1 MVSPSPGEA
10 TWSLERFASLANAS
24 EAELPLFKTALLI
37 SAIQYPNLPNGW
49 WQEAEHRFE
58 ELLDET
64 RHDWGGLAADSEA
77 ETLANYAAYFA
88 GRLGFQGDREN
99 YHQPDNS
106 CLLKV
111 MERRRGLPIAL
122 AVLFVEIGRRAGG
135 LELFG
140 VGAPGHFLAGGM
152 AEGEMRFVD
161 VFGGGG
167 EAMRAEQAAWCV
179 SMQSGR
185 PPDGIYQFLRPATG
199 RDTLLRMLNNLKAVY
214 SQLGDAER
222 LVRTLTWI
230 LVLRPDDAE
239 ERRNRGLLLLRLG
252 RHRDGARDLL
262 RYLESSPE
270 ADDVELIRREA
281 ERALGHR
288 TNLN

>member
-152 AEGEMRFVD
+152 AAG
-161 VFGGGG
+161 
-167 EAMRAEQAAWCV
+167 RA
-179 SMQSGR
+179 G
-185 PPDGIYQFLRPATG
+185 
-199 RDTLLRMLNNLKAVY
+199 
-214 SQLGDAER
+214 R
-222 LVRTLTWI
+222 LVRE
-230 LVLRPDDAE
+230 PAE
-239 ERRNRGLLLLRLG
+239 WPTAGWHLSVPATRHRAGHAPTHVEQPEGGLLPVGGCGATGPDADMDIGSSAG
-252 RHRDGARDLL
+252 RRGGAAEQGAAP
-262 RYLESSPE
+262 LEVGAPS
-270 ADDVELIRREA
+270 
-281 ERALGHR
+281 
-288 TNLN
+288 